1 MTQISPVPRALLEAA
16 LYVGDLDAAE
26 AFYGTLLGLEQIRR
40 VADRHVFY
48 RVGGAVLLIFNPART
63 SQPSDNPAL
72 PVPTHGAQGPGHLC
86 FAMERDE
93 IEALRQRLETS
104 GVSTEAA
111 FDWPNGAHSLYVRD
125 PAGNSIEFAEPRL
138 WNL

>member
-16 LYVGDLDAAE
+16 LYVDDLDAAE
-26 AFYGTLLGLEQIRR
+26 SFYGTLLGLERLQR
-40 VADRHVFY
+40 VSDRHVFY

-72 PVPTHGAQGPGHLC
+72 PVPTHGTQGPGHLC
-86 FAMERDE
+86 FAMDRNE

-111 FDWPNGAHSLYVRD
+111 FDWPNGARSLYVRD